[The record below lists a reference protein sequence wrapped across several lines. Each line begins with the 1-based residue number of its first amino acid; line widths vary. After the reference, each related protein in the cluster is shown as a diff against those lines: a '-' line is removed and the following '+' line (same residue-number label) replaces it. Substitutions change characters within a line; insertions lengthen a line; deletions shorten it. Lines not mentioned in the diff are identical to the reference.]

1 MSLKIWL
8 GSNHLRGRFFR
19 AWGSSNLS
27 LVATSIYSMGMVAL
41 VVREIGVTE
50 LGLWALMIQF
60 TGYLGLLDAGVT
72 SACIRRFVGPI
83 ARKESGDF
91 PLMFQ
96 AACIVSCL
104 QGLACWLA
112 IAGVPLLAT
121 LLDVPADL
129 RGIFVKVM
137 SCQFFLTGLFFMI
150 RPFTS
155 LLLAAQ
161 RFEINNLAS
170 AAGSLASLL
179 MIWLSLRAG
188 LGLWSLVGVTLFQQ
202 LLGAATT
209 LWMVHQL
216 KLLPVAWRID
226 HFPRDRVR
234 TLFRESLDFFS
245 WSGFTTLNAVLQS
258 VFLSRFMGLEA
269 VALWNVGSKF
279 VTLFYT
285 LISSSLNSAFPT
297 LTELFEVGQILKCRR
312 LCQRFMKWSLLG
324 AVGLGL
330 GYILA
335 NGWIVNVWTAGLI
348 TFPLSLSAIL
358 AVWLVLATAMR
369 ALACFSNVWHQR
381 ATMRKGPMVE
391 SAFFAAGLALAL
403 LSPSP
408 WTLGLALLVG
418 QIAPLLLIYFPA
430 WKKVVLTTT

>member
-1 MSLKIWL
+1 MVTDSWL
-8 GSNHLRGRFFR
+8 SASHLRGRFLR
-19 AWGSSNLS
+19 AWSSSNLS
-27 LVATSIYSMGMVAL
+27 LIATSIYSMGMVAL
-41 VVREIGVTE
+41 VIRKIGVAE
-50 LGLWALMIQF
+50 LGLWALIVQF
-60 TGYLGLLDAGVT
+60 TGYLGLLDSGVT
-72 SACIRRFVGPI
+72 AACIRRFVGPI

-96 AACIVSCL
+96 AACLVSCL

-112 IAGVPLLAT
+112 ISGVPLLAA

-137 SCQFFLTGLFFMI
+137 AWQFFLTGLFFML

-161 RFEINNLAS
+161 RFEANNLVS
-170 AAGSLASLL
+170 AAGSLASLG
-179 MIWLSLRAG
+179 MIWLFLQAG

-209 LWMVHQL
+209 LWMVRQL
-216 KLLPVAWRID
+216 KLLPAAWRID
-226 HFPRDRVR
+226 HLPWDRVR

-258 VFLSRFMGLEA
+258 VFLSRFMGLDA

-279 VTLFYT
+279 ATLFYT
-285 LISSSLNSAFPT
+285 FISSSLNNAFPT
-297 LTELFEVGQILKCRR
+297 LTELFELGQVRQCRR
-312 LCQRFMKWSLLG
+312 LCQRFLKWSLVG
-324 AVGLGL
+324 AGGLGI
-330 GYILA
+330 GYLFA
-335 NGWIVNVWTAGLI
+335 NGWIVKIWTAGLI
-348 TFPLSLSAIL
+348 EFPLSLSSIL
-358 AVWLVLATAMR
+358 AVWLVLATAVR

-391 SAFFAAGLALAL
+391 SAFFAVALALAL

-408 WTLGLALLVG
+408 WTLGLALLIG
-418 QIAPLLLIYFPA
+418 QIAPLLLIYSPA
-430 WKKVVLTTT
+430 WRKVVSTTA

>member
-1 MSLKIWL
+1 
-8 GSNHLRGRFFR
+8 
-19 AWGSSNLS
+19 
-27 LVATSIYSMGMVAL
+27 MGMVAL
-41 VVREIGVTE
+41 VVREIGVAE
-50 LGLWALMIQF
+50 LGLWTLMIQF

-96 AACIVSCL
+96 AACVVSCL

-112 IAGVPLLAT
+112 IAGVPPLAA
-121 LLDVPADL
+121 LLDLPANL
-129 RGIFVKVM
+129 RAIFVKVM
-137 SCQFFLTGLFFMI
+137 AFQFFLTGVFFML

-161 RFEINNLAS
+161 RFEVNNLVS

-179 MIWLSLRAG
+179 MIWLTLQAG
-188 LGLWSLVGVTLFQQ
+188 FGLWSLVGVTLFQQ

-216 KLLPVAWRID
+216 KLLPATWRID
-226 HFPRDRVR
+226 HLPWGRIGI
-234 TLFRESLDFFS
+234 LFRESLDFFS

-279 VTLFYT
+279 AVLFYT
-285 LISSSLNSAFPT
+285 FISSSLNNAFPT
-297 LTELFEVGQILKCRR
+297 LTELFELGQVRECRR
-312 LCQRFMKWSLLG
+312 LCQRFLKWSLLG
-324 AVGLGL
+324 AGGLGL

-335 NGWIVNVWTAGLI
+335 NGWIVKVWTAGFI
-348 TFPLSLSAIL
+348 IFPLSLSAIL
-358 AVWLVLATAMR
+358 AAWLVLATAVR

-391 SAFFAAGLALAL
+391 SVFFAAGLALAL
-403 LSPSP
+403 LNPSP
-408 WTLGLALLVG
+408 WTLGLALILG
-418 QIAPLLLIYFPA
+418 QIVPLLFVYSPA
-430 WKKVVLTTT
+430 WKKVVSTTA